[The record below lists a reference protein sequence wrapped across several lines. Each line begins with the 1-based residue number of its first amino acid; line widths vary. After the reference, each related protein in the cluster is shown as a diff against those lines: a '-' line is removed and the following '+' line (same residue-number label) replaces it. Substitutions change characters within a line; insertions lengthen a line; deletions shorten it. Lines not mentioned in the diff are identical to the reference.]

1 MQDRDQANVI
11 WRRSRLA
18 EDHRRF
24 KVLRNNVVTMI
35 RDAKDKY
42 YESQLDPTLDSRTLW
57 RNVNRLG
64 LKGADGDLGHC
75 AQHPDSLNSFF
86 CSSASDS
93 TPSCAYPNSLA
104 PSREFNFIAVSDD
117 QVIYAVSAFALNV
130 SRKHTDY
137 SNAFFF
143 LTTKGDSN

>member
-1 MQDRDQANVI
+1 MRDRDQANVI

-64 LKGADGDLGHC
+64 LKGADDKSNELDILQMRSSFPNANAVESLRMGIMQEIWSFTVQQQNQGRARAD
-75 AQHPDSLNSFF
+75 DSANM
-86 CSSASDS
+86 
-93 TPSCAYPNSLA
+93 
-104 PSREFNFIAVSDD
+104 
-117 QVIYAVSAFALNV
+117 
-130 SRKHTDY
+130 
-137 SNAFFF
+137 
-143 LTTKGDSN
+143 